1 MVYFPGETI
10 SFSRA
15 AVLSSTGLDSLSY
28 HGCYGSLSALFL
40 LSPVVHLNLKPLPV
54 FLLPFFPLPN
64 DEDETPPGA
73 RSGMFLCP
81 QLLKSFNGSIWTCFS
96 LRLRRPCRRAGCSS
110 MARLSGRCPQ
120 PQCEYRDWLSSA
132 DKVAHGAASAQQPSP
147 RTHGWQLA
155 DGVFFPLDPRS
166 GRLGPHAPGAVR
178 GGGQLREARARRDQP
193 AGGRGSRRH

>member
-10 SFSRA
+10 SFSRS
-15 AVLSSTGLDSLSY
+15 AVLSSAGFSSLSY
-28 HGCYGSLSALFL
+28 HCYYYYSLSLLLLL
-40 LSPVVHLNLKPLPV
+40 LSPVVHLYLEPPTAL
-54 FLLPFFPLPN
+54 FFPSFFPSN

-73 RSGMFLCP
+73 QSGMFLCP
-81 QLLKSFNGSIWTCFS
+81 RLFNPLNGSIFPTWTPFS

-132 DKVAHGAASAQQPSP
+132 DKVAHGAARAQQPSP
-147 RTHGWQLA
+147 RAHGRQLA

-178 GGGQLREARARRDQP
+178 GGGQLREAGAR
-193 AGGRGSRRH
+193 